1 MIKNISGWWYL
12 VNVGAFHMFPFPTK
26 ADAEEALQEISKIRE
41 EREAVIR
48 PTPSVIIAKPCDLPT
63 LGEPND
69 TLPRHDVLSVPC

>member
-26 ADAEEALQEISKIRE
+26 ADAEEALAKLKE
-41 EREAVIR
+41 
-48 PTPSVIIAKPCDLPT
+48 PT
-63 LGEPND
+63 ND